1 MSDIF
6 KENELPERAS
16 THVLEDESELAF
28 ETALSNSGLF
38 QYQSKDRKD
47 YGTDYN
53 IEALSTDYVTNV
65 RVSAQL
71 KATDKQINSD
81 ESVSVSID
89 RKNLNY
95 LAAQPYSIYVCYH
108 RPTNRLYVQEAEGV
122 ISKYEAQGHGWR
134 TQTTVSIKFTNPLT
148 EEYIAS
154 LNKRVLSLANQEKAN
169 RLDVATSHAEDLA
182 QTLTKQSVLISV
194 PDDPIRAA
202 EMLLSLSSTN
212 KDQYISDNFDA
223 FFAVLKSNLNSTQM
237 LYLAEINLGVTGL
250 PFNETRVRDAID
262 FLNSII
268 DEYGES
274 GIAFYNLGNAYSVL
288 NDVENSN
295 MYFLMAMLDLEEGGN
310 AETAAMTLKNL
321 GTNYEAL
328 GKNND
333 AKKAFERAL
342 HYDPELAEA
351 HFALGLILLKDG
363 NYSQALERLDSV
375 VLVNR
380 HPKILGSV
388 QGWRVNAL
396 FNVGNDRAAF
406 REIFSL
412 IAENENSNWAWG
424 WCSRQ
429 VQQFGLREVNLNNSI
444 RFWRQY
450 LQTNKDS
457 PLGTTELLLSQNKL
471 LQTNRDCNINPFDLE
486 AEVDGY
492 HELGVINDEQAA
504 LIYDKIGHRYQT
516 ESDWISATE
525 FFKKAY
531 DLVPGP
537 YACCL
542 ATAYNHLSLCPEAL
556 DILIAHEQT
565 YTDDDIYWFQRGFS
579 LSHTY
584 RYEGAIEAFRRAVE
598 LNDNYEKAWYNLA
611 GNYFNNG
618 EHENAKETFKIALR
632 KFPDDAMADQAKEI
646 LAQLS

>member
-1 MSDIF
+1 LSDIF
-6 KENELPERAS
+6 RKDELPKRAE
-16 THVLEDESELAF
+16 THVLEAESEIAF
-28 ETALSNSGLF
+28 ETALSKSGLF
-38 QYQSKDRKD
+38 QYQSKDRND

-53 IEALSTDYVTNV
+53 LEANKKQFVSNV

-71 KATDKQINSD
+71 KGTDKEVND
-81 ESVSVSID
+81 DGSVSISID

-95 LAAQPYSIYVCYH
+95 LASQPYSIYVCYH
-108 RPTNRLYVQEAEGV
+108 RPTNSLYVQEAESV
-122 ISKYEAQGHGWR
+122 ISEYETHGQAWR
-134 TQTTVSIKFTNPLT
+134 TQTTVSIKFTNLLT
-148 EEYIAS
+148 EDYID
-154 LNKRVLSLANQEKAN
+154 KRVLSFADQEKAN
-169 RLDVATSHAEDLA
+169 RLDVATSQAEDLP
-182 QTLTKQSVLISV
+182 QTLAKQSVLISV
-194 PDDPIRAA
+194 PDDPKRASK
-202 EMLLSLSSTN
+202 MLMSLSSSN
-212 KDQYISDNFDA
+212 KDEYISDNFDA
-223 FFAVLKSNLNSTQM
+223 FFAVLERNLNSTQM
-237 LYLAEINLGVTGL
+237 LYLAEINLGITGL
-250 PFNETRVRDAID
+250 PFNEARVRDAID

-295 MYFLMAMLDLEEGGN
+295 MYFLMAMLHLEEDGN

-328 GKNND
+328 GNNKY
-333 AKKAFERAL
+333 AKTAFERAL

-351 HFALGLILLKDG
+351 HFALGLISLKNG
-363 NYSQALERLDSV
+363 NYSEALEHLDSV
-375 VLVNR
+375 ILVNR

-412 IAENENSNWAWG
+412 IAENENSNWAWS

-429 VQQFGLREVNLNNSI
+429 VQQFGQRDVNLDNSI
-444 RFWRQY
+444 RFWKQY
-450 LQTNKDS
+450 LQIDKND
-457 PLGTTELLLSQNKL
+457 PLGITELLSSQNML
-471 LQTNRDCNINPFDLE
+471 LQKDSLCNIDSFDLE
-486 AEVDGY
+486 AEVEGHHAD
-492 HELGVINDEQAA
+492 EVINDNQAA
-504 LIYDKIGHRYQT
+504 LLYDKIGHRYQSKG
-516 ESDWISATE
+516 EWLIATE
-525 FFKKAY
+525 FFKKAH

-542 ATAYNHLSLCPEAL
+542 ATAYNHLNLFPEAL
-556 DILIAHEQT
+556 DVLITHEHT
-565 YTDDDIYWFQRGFS
+565 YSNDDVYWFQRGLS
-579 LSHTY
+579 LSRTY
-584 RYEGAIEAFRRAVE
+584 SYEGAVEAFRKAVE

-618 EHENAKETFKIALR
+618 ENEKAKETFEIALQ
-632 KFPDDAMADQAKEI
+632 KSPDDAMADQARKI